1 MQVSS
6 VKNKLHQLK
15 NLQDFNLAIVIK
27 MEFVFGVC
35 GVCGVGFLI
44 TPPFFDGNQETHLE
58 NKKLFSCFLK
68 VSYLQIQTQ
77 VQRVQDSD
85 FSD

>member
-44 TPPFFDGNQETHLE
+44 TPRNVGMN
-58 NKKLFSCFLK
+58 
-68 VSYLQIQTQ
+68 SYLILVPKKHLQEKSTAQKKGLSTKYW
-77 VQRVQDSD
+77 S
-85 FSD
+85 

>member
-35 GVCGVGFLI
+35 GVGGVGFLI
-44 TPPFFDGNQETHLE
+44 TPY
-58 NKKLFSCFLK
+58 FSPEQFSFYKTGLSKFLHFALAK
-68 VSYLQIQTQ
+68 SN
-77 VQRVQDSD
+77 
-85 FSD
+85 